1 MRIIVSK
8 TFFKLI
14 LIEEWICGY
23 RKKRR
28 IKNILETINNNVVV
42 AKTTIINDLHYTQ
55 FTVHI
60 LSLGITTIE
69 IKKQHTFYFYI
80 PQNVSMH

>member
-23 RKKRR
+23 RKKK
-28 IKNILETINNNVVV
+28 KN
-42 AKTTIINDLHYTQ
+42 
-55 FTVHI
+55 
-60 LSLGITTIE
+60 
-69 IKKQHTFYFYI
+69 KKYFRDY
-80 PQNVSMH
+80 Q

>member
-42 AKTTIINDLHYTQ
+42 AKTTIINDLHYT
-55 FTVHI
+55 
-60 LSLGITTIE
+60 
-69 IKKQHTFYFYI
+69 
-80 PQNVSMH
+80 